1 MPQGARRLIE
11 RPAEQAQIMV
21 GFLAPGLGDQDYAA
35 SKVLA
40 ALLGGGMSG
49 RLFVELR
56 EAQGLAY
63 SVGVLGP
70 ARTGAA
76 PLVAYLGTGR
86 ENIAAAEA
94 AVLRELDRVRAGGFT
109 AAEVERAK
117 AYVLGAQAIDRRTN
131 ARHAWYL
138 AFFEVVGA
146 GWDFPERYARA
157 VESVTPDDVR
167 AVCRR
172 VLSRPTVVVLQ
183 PR

>member
-1 MPQGARRLIE
+1 
-11 RPAEQAQIMV
+11 
-21 GFLAPGLGDQDYAA
+21 
-35 SKVLA
+35 
-40 ALLGGGMSG
+40 MSG